1 VGQLDAEE
9 LFYLMSRAIP
19 RVTAERMLL
28 AGFATDVLAQLADA
42 ELERRAAEQIRRAW
56 EV

>member
-1 VGQLDAEE
+1 
-9 LFYLMSRAIP
+9 MSRAIP

>member
-1 VGQLDAEE
+1 
-9 LFYLMSRAIP
+9 
-19 RVTAERMLL
+19 MLL